1 VCSSDLLRPS
11 LENTEQITAHIA
23 RIAVQ
28 VESVIADLKTVT
40 AELANPDSLALRILD
55 VDGPVYTNLERSLNS
70 ISKTLESLELTAE
83 ALPAQMSQVEA
94 FIMNLRTALE
104 SAEDVIIALRNNPLL
119 RNGIP
124 EKVQDGAGGTSP
136 RDISF

>member
-1 VCSSDLLRPS
+1 LRPS